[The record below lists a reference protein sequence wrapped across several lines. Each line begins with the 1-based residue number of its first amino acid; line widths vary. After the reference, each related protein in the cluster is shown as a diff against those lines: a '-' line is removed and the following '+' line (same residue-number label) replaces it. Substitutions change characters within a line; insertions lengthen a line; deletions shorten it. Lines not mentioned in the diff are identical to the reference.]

1 MLTQRAQFTGV
12 VRSVVQRQK
21 LDVFECYEEAGM
33 ILSPRL
39 GCPLV
44 VRMHTA
50 QMVRR
55 MVNREP
61 PSRIADLFERR
72 LLRIADVRVGV
83 SEWLART
90 TMDLARLSSLPCRV
104 IYNGV
109 DTARFSPAPA
119 GASDHNLILFAGALI
134 ARKGLTALFEAI
146 PEVMRRLPGVRFR
159 CVGADPHQSGYPT
172 RVADRFL
179 SSLPQEL
186 RPRVEFAGPVA
197 HDQMPGEYQRAGLCV
212 FPSLLE
218 GHPLTVLEAMACGA
232 PTVFTRCGVGPEII
246 SHGDNG
252 FLCAPG
258 DSRDLARVIC
268 LALERIGTDDSIRV
282 RARQRVESQF
292 SLAAAVA
299 ANIAMY
305 EEVIRGG
312 HRA

>member
-1 MLTQRAQFTGV
+1 
-12 VRSVVQRQK
+12 
-21 LDVFECYEEAGM
+21 M
-33 ILSPRL
+33 IN
-39 GCPLV
+39 G
-44 VRMHTA
+44 
-50 QMVRR
+50 
-55 MVNREP
+55 EP
-61 PSRIADLFERR
+61 PSSVADFFERR

-90 TMDLARLSSLPCRV
+90 TMDLAHLSHLPCRV

-119 GASDHNLILFAGALI
+119 EASDRNLILFAGALI
-134 ARKGLTALFEAI
+134 ARKGLPVLSEAI

-197 HDQMPGEYQRAGLCV
+197 YDQMPTEYQRAGLCV

-258 DSRDLARVIC
+258 DSRDLVGVIC
-268 LALERIGTDDSIRV
+268 LALERMRTDDSIRV

-305 EEVIRGG
+305 EDVVRKG